1 MRSQDVAGSANIPY
15 RRETFSTKRIVLDF
29 DGDFN
34 MAEAGYISGDARS
47 KSMGRILHDLD
58 SIREFNDSVGHQFF
72 KEAKQTGFYLP
83 ALEKKDSLKVMAEV
97 RKSTVNFDS
106 LYSKL
111 SPEQKQ
117 RVMKSA
123 VSDAQSASIDLEF
136 KGDYSDAL
144 NTNDRLH
151 MIEEGSAELAGR
163 ETKVLT
169 DEEMARIAALDK
181 GRSAFF
187 SHQDPAIV
195 EWFGQMVEER
205 KKANHHP
212 ASEKKAW

>member
-1 MRSQDVAGSANIPY
+1 MNIEDY
-15 RRETFSTKRIVLDF
+15 REYYLSLGEDMEEKLPFTIMDIVVTASDEQLLQMKADYEN
-29 DGDFN
+29 G
-34 MAEAGYISGDARS
+34 AE
-47 KSMGRILHDLD
+47 
-58 SIREFNDSVGHQFF
+58 
-72 KEAKQTGFYLP
+72 P
-83 ALEKKDSLKVMAEV
+83 
-97 RKSTVNFDS
+97 
-106 LYSKL
+106 
-111 SPEQKQ
+111 
-117 RVMKSA
+117 
-123 VSDAQSASIDLEF
+123 
-136 KGDYSDAL
+136 
-144 NTNDRLH
+144 DRLH

-205 KKANHHP
+205 KKQGHYP